1 MLPSE
6 AWVGAGQGELYDWRE
21 ESKMSGHE
29 PSASERQFVEAVY
42 AFAAEQMK
50 SGSSPQQV
58 QARLV
63 EEGLDQDSA
72 GIVVSNLVDLRS
84 EAIREAGR
92 KNMLYGA
99 LWCIGGIIVTA
110 ATYSAASPGGTY
122 VVAWGAILFGAIQFF
137 RGAGQAGEA

>member
-1 MLPSE
+1 
-6 AWVGAGQGELYDWRE
+6 
-21 ESKMSGHE
+21 MSGHE